1 MNKDNID
8 IMAFLNS
15 MQGMQGMQGM
25 QKMSKIKKNKKSSRC
40 TIKEEDNVYIK
51 ECDENETDAKDEEV
65 IKNVENID
73 ETKA

>member
-8 IMAFLNS
+8 IMAFLSS

-51 ECDENETDAKDEEV
+51 ECDENETDTRVEDV
-65 IKNVENID
+65 IKNI
-73 ETKA
+73 